1 VKQVQ
6 INQLNITRRGT
17 RNITKMKT
25 RNYEEL
31 VNKTQAV
38 MGITEVQNNLK
49 TSFVTKAFDHYISN

>member
-1 VKQVQ
+1 
-6 INQLNITRRGT
+6 
-17 RNITKMKT
+17 MKT